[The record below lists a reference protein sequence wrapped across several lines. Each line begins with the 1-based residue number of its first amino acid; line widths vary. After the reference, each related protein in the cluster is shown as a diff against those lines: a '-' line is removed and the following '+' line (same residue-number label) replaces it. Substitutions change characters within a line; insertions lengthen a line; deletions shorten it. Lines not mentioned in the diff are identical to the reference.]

1 MDYTVT
7 ESLSERVPNGSKAG
21 MRRAYAQQKLVVF
34 IYIGGCLSCRA
45 ALRLCWPSLPPDA
58 LRLLTFSSFY
68 YSYFFLFIIFIFHY
82 FSFIY
87 FSPSFLR
94 LFVQFSFIYYFFIIP
109 SYARLSQLA
118 LVSSVELPV
127 QACWSL
133 SCTEL
138 WTFHSPFASFCG
150 LVFPTQ
156 WAPFIF
162 FP

>member
-21 MRRAYAQQKLVVF
+21 MRRAYAQQKLIVF
-34 IYIGGCLSCRA
+34 MYIGGCLSCRA

-68 YSYFFLFIIFIFHY
+68 YSYFSFLLFLFFHY
-82 FSFIY
+82 FSF
-87 FSPSFLR
+87 SLV
-94 LFVQFSFIYYFFIIP
+94 LFILFIIP

-118 LVSSVELPV
+118 LVSSIELPV

-133 SCTEL
+133 SCSEL
-138 WTFHSPFASFCG
+138 WTFRSPFASFCG

-156 WAPFIF
+156 WTPFIVFRWF
-162 FP
+162 FSPSVL